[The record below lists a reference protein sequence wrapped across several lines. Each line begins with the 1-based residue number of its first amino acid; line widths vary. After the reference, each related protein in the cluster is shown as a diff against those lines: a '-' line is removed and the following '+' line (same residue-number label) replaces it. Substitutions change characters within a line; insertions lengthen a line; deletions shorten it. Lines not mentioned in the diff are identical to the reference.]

1 MGMLYNATK
10 LKKNMK
16 KQMVLDRLL
25 ELNITHSQQ
34 GKPIEE
40 LEYSELKY
48 ELVLAEMRQ
57 VDIEHPDHKW
67 FR

>member
-1 MGMLYNATK
+1 
-10 LKKNMK
+10 MK

-34 GKPIEE
+34 GKPIQE